1 MFKLTL
7 RKIITFTVDDGLET
21 ADGVL
26 EVDQLTLDTSE
37 DLGDSERLA
46 QETLELTSTLDGELV
61 SFRKFVHTQ
70 NGNDILEGLVL
81 LEHLLD
87 TGSDGVVLL
96 TDDTGVEHTRLG
108 VERVDSRVDTQL
120 RDTTG
125 QDSGGVQVS
134 EGGGGGRVSQI
145 VSGHVDGL
153 DGGNRTLLGGGDTL
167 LHTTHVDGQGGLVT
181 DGRGDTTEK
190 GRHLRTGLGETENV
204 VNEEQH
210 VLTLL
215 VTEVLGNGQT
225 GKGDTGTGTGGLVH
239 LSEHQCD
246 LGFTLELNDTSLLHF
261 VVQIVTLTSTL
272 TNTSEDGVTT
282 VGLGN
287 VVLHGLR

>member
-239 LSEHQCD
+239 LS
-246 LGFTLELNDTSLLHF
+246 
-261 VVQIVTLTSTL
+261 
-272 TNTSEDGVTT
+272 
-282 VGLGN
+282 
-287 VVLHGLR
+287 